1 MASWS
6 VRSGR
11 ALLSCWSC
19 LFGRLSLSGYEVMSR
34 IGKKPVPVAAG
45 VNVEISGNRI
55 SSKGPAG
62 ELSFEFHP
70 TMQVAVDGAN
80 VVVTRPDDKR
90 SSRALHG
97 LTRSLIQNMIN
108 GVVKPFEKK
117 LEIIGVGYN
126 ANLAGSKLTLQVG
139 FANKIVLE
147 VPAGVKC
154 EVPDATHVIVKSSD
168 RQACG
173 QFAANIRAVRPPEP
187 YKGKG
192 IRYQDEF
199 VRRKSGKA
207 FGSK

>member
-1 MASWS
+1 
-6 VRSGR
+6 
-11 ALLSCWSC
+11 
-19 LFGRLSLSGYEVMSR
+19 MSR
-34 IGKKPVPVAAG
+34 IGKKPVAIPSG
-45 VNVEISGNRI
+45 VKVEVSSTRI
-55 SSKGPAG
+55 SAKGPAG
-62 ELSFEFHP
+62 ELSLAVHP
-70 TMQVAVDGAN
+70 SMLIAVEGTDVIVN
-80 VVVTRPDDKR
+80 RPDDKR

-97 LTRSLIQNMIN
+97 LTRSLIQNMVT

-126 ANLAGSKLTLQVG
+126 ANLAGTKLTLQVG

-154 EVPDATHVIVKSSD
+154 ELPDATHVVVKSSD